1 MSSPTPLKFL
11 APGWFALVMGLCGL
25 SLAWGRAAGP
35 LGEMA
40 TGLALVLGA
49 LALLVF
55 GVLLAASVVRASRY
69 PQALDEDLRHP
80 ARHAFVAALPVSLLL
95 LAAVGVALGGA
106 DGPLTP
112 LWRVLWWVGSLT
124 QLWATL
130 WVLGRWLA
138 PAAASQPG
146 LGAGNTGLWPGIT
159 PVLLIPVVG
168 NVVAPL
174 GGLPLGID
182 GWSAAQLGIGVFLWP
197 VVFTLVLVRR
207 LAYSPLPERL
217 MPSWFITLAPPSVI
231 GSVLVQLQVPL
242 VLVQALWGLAL
253 FTLLLLLPVAQR
265 VASQPFTI
273 AFWALS
279 FPLAAFTSLTLRLA
293 ELQPGSGWHGAL
305 QNAGVL
311 LLAATSM
318 VVLWLGFA
326 TVRGLRDG
334 TLLAPE
340 PVANIIPA
348 SA

>member
-1 MSSPTPLKFL
+1 LK
-11 APGWFALVMGLCGL
+11 
-25 SLAWGRAAGP
+25 
-35 LGEMA
+35 
-40 TGLALVLGA
+40 
-49 LALLVF
+49 
-55 GVLLAASVVRASRY
+55 
-69 PQALDEDLRHP
+69 HP

-106 DGPLTP
+106 QGPLTP
-112 LWRVLWWVGSLT
+112 LWRLLWWAGSLT

-146 LGAGNTGLWPGIT
+146 LGAGNTGLWPGVT

-182 GWSAAQLGIGVFLWP
+182 GWSSAQLGIGLFLWP
-197 VVFTLVLVRR
+197 VVFTLVLARR
-207 LAYSPLPERL
+207 LAHSPLPERL

-231 GSVLVQLQVPL
+231 GSVLVQ
-242 VLVQALWGLAL
+242 ALWGIAL
-253 FTLLLLLPVAQR
+253 FTLLLLLPVARR
-265 VASQPFTI
+265 VAGQPFGI

-293 ELQPGSGWHGAL
+293 ELQPGSSWHGLL

-311 LLAATSM
+311 LLASTSM

-340 PVANIIPA
+340 PVANIIPV